1 MVVEVSQTNPGPV
14 VAYLDDPRWYLVR
27 NLAFVLG
34 RSRHPEVAPHILPL
48 TKHLDARVRREAL
61 RAIHSLTRYAD
72 IAPYVDGLTDPDESV
87 RKAAF
92 TVLRSCDDRTLIPA
106 LESILVSQVDTD
118 IKLDTIILLSV
129 CLNADARGRTP
140 LAADA
145 RAVLERVAQ
154 TGSGGRGIGRTVRAA
169 ARQAIGEAA

>member
-14 VAYLDDPRWYLVR
+14 VAHLDDPRWYLVR

-34 RSRHPEVAPHILPL
+34 RSRDPEVAPHVLPL
-48 TKHLDARVRREAL
+48 TKHLDARVRREAI

-106 LESILVSQVDTD
+106 LESILASQADTD
-118 IKLDTIILLSV
+118 VKLDVIILLGV
-129 CLNADARGRTP
+129 CLIADARGRTP

-145 RAVLERVAQ
+145 RSVLERVAQ
-154 TGSGGRGIGRTVRAA
+154 TAGGRGVGRTVRAA

>member
-14 VAYLDDPRWYLVR
+14 VAHLDDPRWYLVR

-34 RSRHPEVAPHILPL
+34 RSRHSEVAPHVLPL

-106 LESILVSQVDTD
+106 LESILASQVDTD
-118 IKLDTIILLSV
+118 VKLDVITLLDV
-129 CLNADARGRTP
+129 YLIADARGRTP

-145 RAVLERVAQ
+145 RSALERVAQ
-154 TGSGGRGIGRTVRAA
+154 PASGGRGVGRTVRAA

>member
-1 MVVEVSQTNPGPV
+1 MEVSQTNPEPV
-14 VAYLDDPRWYLVR
+14 VAHLQDPRWYLVR

-34 RSRHPEVAPHILPL
+34 RSRHPEIAPHILPL
-48 TKHLDARVRREAL
+48 TKHPDARVRREAL

-72 IAPYVDGLTDPDESV
+72 IAPYVYGLTDPDDSV

-106 LESILVSQVDTD
+106 LESILESQVDTD
-118 IKLDTIILLSV
+118 IKLDTIILLGV

-145 RAVLERVAQ
+145 RSVLERVAQ
-154 TGSGGRGIGRTVRAA
+154 TGSGGRGVGRTVRAA
-169 ARQAIGEAA
+169 ARQAIEEAA